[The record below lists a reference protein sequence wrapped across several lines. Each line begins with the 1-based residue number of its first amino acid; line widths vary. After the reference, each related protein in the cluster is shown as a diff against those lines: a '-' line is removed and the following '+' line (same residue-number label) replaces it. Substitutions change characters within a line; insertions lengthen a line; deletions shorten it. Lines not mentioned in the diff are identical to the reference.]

1 MERIT
6 HQKKRNITMDTLT
19 TLLIIGLAA
28 QGIAFATLVLA
39 LPLYTLADRWL
50 DRTHHSTAHEHRD

>member
-1 MERIT
+1 
-6 HQKKRNITMDTLT
+6 MDTLT

-28 QGIAFATLVLA
+28 QGIAFAAIVLA
-39 LPLYTLADRWL
+39 PPLYAWADRWL